1 MELLCDVSMDGVK
14 PVHVGEMPRGIRGM
28 QELVLDTHELTVE
41 AVLDQSYEKLR
52 RAMLTDPL
60 VNSISD
66 ADKII
71 HELLELEHEM
81 ITDGWYN
88 KN

>member
-1 MELLCDVSMDGVK
+1 MELEVCKNLYW
-14 PVHVGEMPRGIRGM
+14 IRM
-28 QELVLDTHELTVE
+28 RLTVE
-41 AVLDQSYEKLR
+41 AVLEQSYEKLR

-71 HELLELEHEM
+71 HELLELERKM
-81 ITDGWYN
+81 IPDVWY
-88 KN
+88 KDRLQYS